1 MLVRVRENTNI
12 ILQIYF
18 IKQAKEARPYL
29 HIYYL
34 HKMEAQQQQYD
45 RMPDFHVVIAS
56 TLIDT
61 KALKL

>member
-34 HKMEAQQQQYD
+34 HKMKAQQQQ
-45 RMPDFHVVIAS
+45 
-56 TLIDT
+56 
-61 KALKL
+61 